1 METGDQTDQNTEN
14 FLQTV
19 EKIVDINHIKKIQL
33 KEVKFIKKIGEGGQ
47 AKVYMGEYDNKKVAV
62 KLMKNVDYKCF
73 AHELVILALLDHE
86 NIPKFYGI
94 IREQNVLSLVFE
106 FIEGNTL
113 DQLKIDNFTT
123 QQKYNII
130 YQLTSC
136 LEYIHTKNFIH
147 RDLKPDR
154 DLKPENIML
163 DNQFKI
169 HLLDFSIAKVITNA
183 EFTLTRA
190 KGTLNYLAPECLE
203 LSEIS
208 EDQQIISKITSKVDV
223 WAFGCIVSWLFSG
236 YIPWSDKYKDIPPVI
251 QQILMKKLPFSIPKN
266 IKDENVIK
274 IIEMATEVDVN
285 KRKSMKDIKDLMDK
299 CGIK

>member
-1 METGDQTDQNTEN
+1 METDEPTDQNTEN

-33 KEVKFIKKIGEGGQ
+33 EEVKLIKKIGEGGQ
-47 AKVYMGEYDNKKVAV
+47 AKVYMGEYENKKVAV

-94 IREQNVLSLVFE
+94 IREKNVLSLVFE

-113 DQLKIDNFTT
+113 DQFKIENFTT

-136 LEYIHTKNFIH
+136 LEYIHSKNFIH
-147 RDLKPDR
+147 R

-163 DNQFKI
+163 DNQGKI

-236 YIPWSDKYKDIPPVI
+236 YIPWSDKYKDLPPII

-266 IKDENVIK
+266 IQDKNIIK
-274 IIEMATEVDVN
+274 IIEMSTEVDVN
-285 KRKSMKDIKDLMDK
+285 KRKSMKDIKDLMDS

>member
-1 METGDQTDQNTEN
+1 MDTEEKSEIPDQNTEN

-19 EKIVDINHIKKIQL
+19 EKIVDLNHIKKIQL
-33 KEVKFIKKIGEGGQ
+33 EQISLIKKIGEGGQ
-47 AKVYMGEYDNKKVAV
+47 AKVYMGTYENQKVAV

-73 AHELVILALLDHE
+73 AHELVILALLEHE

-94 IREQNVLSLVFE
+94 IREKNVLSLVFE
-106 FIEGNTL
+106 FIEGKTL
-113 DQLKIDNFTT
+113 DQFNLNEFNLKER
-123 QQKYNII
+123 YNII
-130 YQLTSC
+130 YQLASC
-136 LEYIHTKNFIH
+136 LEYIHSKKFIH
-147 RDLKPDR
+147 R

-163 DNQFKI
+163 DNQGKI

-236 YIPWSDKYKDIPPVI
+236 YVPWSDKYKDLPPII
-251 QQILMKKLPFSIPKN
+251 QQILMKKIPFSIPKN
-266 IKDENVIK
+266 IEDKNIIK

-285 KRKSMKDIKDLMDK
+285 KRKNMNEIKDFLDS

>member
-1 METGDQTDQNTEN
+1 MESEEPIDQNTEN
-14 FLQTV
+14 FLQSV

-33 KEVKFIKKIGEGGQ
+33 EQIELIKKIGEGGQ
-47 AKVYMGEYDNKKVAV
+47 AKVYMGTYNNQKVAV

-73 AHELVILALLDHE
+73 AHELVILALLEHE

-94 IREQNVLSLVFE
+94 IREKNVLSLVFE
-106 FIEGNTL
+106 FIEGKTL
-113 DQLKIDNFTT
+113 DQFKITDFTT
-123 QQKYNII
+123 EQKYNMI

-136 LEYIHTKNFIH
+136 LEYIHNKKFIH
-147 RDLKPDR
+147 R

-163 DNQFKI
+163 DNQGKI

-236 YIPWSDKYKDIPPVI
+236 YVPWSDKYKDLPPII

-266 IKDENVIK
+266 IDDKNIIK
-274 IIEMATEVDVN
+274 IIEMSTEVDVD
-285 KRKSMKDIKDLMDK
+285 KRKNMKEIKDFLDL

>member
-73 AHELVILALLDHE
+73 AHELVILALLNHE

-147 RDLKPDR
+147 R

>member
-1 METGDQTDQNTEN
+1 MDVEDKTDENTEN

-33 KEVKFIKKIGEGGQ
+33 EEIKIIKKIGEGGQ
-47 AKVYMGEYDNKKVAV
+47 AKVYMGMYDEKKVAV

-73 AHELVILALLDHE
+73 AHELVILALLEHE

-94 IREQNVLSLVFE
+94 IREKNLLSLVFE
-106 FIEGNTL
+106 FIEGKTL
-113 DQLKIDNFTT
+113 DQFKISEFSTE
-123 QQKYNII
+123 QKYNII

-136 LEYIHTKNFIH
+136 LEYIHNKKFIH
-147 RDLKPDR
+147 R

-163 DNQFKI
+163 DNKGQI
-169 HLLDFSIAKVITNA
+169 HLLDFSIAKVITNS

-223 WAFGCIVSWLFSG
+223 WAFGCIVSYLFSG
-236 YIPWSDKYKDIPPVI
+236 FVPWSDKYKDLPPII

-266 IKDENVIK
+266 IEDKNIIK
-274 IIEMATEVDVN
+274 IIQMSTEVDVD
-285 KRKSMKDIKDLMDK
+285 KRKNMKDIKEFMDSS
-299 CGIK
+299 GIK

>member
-33 KEVKFIKKIGEGGQ
+33 EEVKLIKKIGEGGQ

-147 RDLKPDR
+147 R

>member
-1 METGDQTDQNTEN
+1 MKTEGQTDPNTEN

-19 EKIVDINHIKKIQL
+19 EKIVDINHIKKIRL
-33 KEVKFIKKIGEGGQ
+33 EEINIIKKIGEGGQ
-47 AKVYMGEYDNKKVAV
+47 AKVYMGEYDKKKVAV
-62 KLMKNVDYKCF
+62 KNMKNVDLKCF
-73 AHELVILALLDHE
+73 AHELVILALLEHE

-113 DQLKIDNFTT
+113 DQLNVGNFTT

-130 YQLTSC
+130 YQLASC
-136 LEYIHTKNFIH
+136 LEYIHSQNFIH
-147 RDLKPDR
+147 R

-163 DNQFKI
+163 DNNGQI

-203 LSEIS
+203 QSETS

-236 YIPWSDKYKDIPPVI
+236 YIPWSDKYKDLPPII

-266 IKDENVIK
+266 IQDKNIIK
-274 IIEMATEVDVN
+274 IIEMSTEVDVN
-285 KRKSMKDIKDLMDK
+285 KRKSMKDIKDLMDS

>member
-1 METGDQTDQNTEN
+1 MKKEGQTDPNTEN

-19 EKIVDINHIKKIQL
+19 EKIVDINHIKKIRL
-33 KEVKFIKKIGEGGQ
+33 EEINIIKKIGEGGQ
-47 AKVYMGEYDNKKVAV
+47 AKVYMGEYDKKKVAV
-62 KLMKNVDYKCF
+62 KNMKNVDLKCF
-73 AHELVILALLDHE
+73 AHELVILALLEHE

-113 DQLKIDNFTT
+113 DQLNIGNFTT

-130 YQLTSC
+130 YQLASC
-136 LEYIHTKNFIH
+136 LEYIHSQNFIH
-147 RDLKPDR
+147 R

-163 DNQFKI
+163 DNNGQI

-203 LSEIS
+203 QSETS

-236 YIPWSDKYKDIPPVI
+236 YIPWSDKYKDLPPII

-266 IKDENVIK
+266 IQDKNIIK
-274 IIEMATEVDVN
+274 IIEMSTEVDVN
-285 KRKSMKDIKDLMDK
+285 KRKSMKDIKDLMDS

>member
-1 METGDQTDQNTEN
+1 MKIEGQTDPNTEN

-19 EKIVDINHIKKIQL
+19 EKIVDINHIKKIRL
-33 KEVKFIKKIGEGGQ
+33 EEINIIKKIGEGGQ
-47 AKVYMGEYDNKKVAV
+47 AKVYMGEYDKKKVAV
-62 KLMKNVDYKCF
+62 KNMKNVDLKCF
-73 AHELVILALLDHE
+73 AHELVILALLEHE

-113 DQLKIDNFTT
+113 DQLNIGNFTT

-130 YQLTSC
+130 YQLASC
-136 LEYIHTKNFIH
+136 LEYIHSQNFIH
-147 RDLKPDR
+147 R

-163 DNQFKI
+163 DNNGQI

-203 LSEIS
+203 QSETS

-236 YIPWSDKYKDIPPVI
+236 YIPWSDKYKDLPPII

-266 IKDENVIK
+266 IQDKNIIK
-274 IIEMATEVDVN
+274 IIEMSTEVDVN
-285 KRKSMKDIKDLMDK
+285 KRKSMKDIKDLMDS

>member
-1 METGDQTDQNTEN
+1 METEDPSELDPNTEN

-19 EKIVDINHIKKIQL
+19 EKIVDLNHIKKIQL
-33 KEVKFIKKIGEGGQ
+33 EEISLIKKIGEGGQ
-47 AKVYMGEYDNKKVAV
+47 AKVYMGTYQNQKVAV

-94 IREQNVLSLVFE
+94 IREKNVLSLVFE
-106 FIEGNTL
+106 FIEGKTL
-113 DQLKIDNFTT
+113 DQFKISDFTSE
-123 QQKYNII
+123 QKYNII

-136 LEYIHTKNFIH
+136 LEYIHSKKFIH
-147 RDLKPDR
+147 R

-163 DNQFKI
+163 DNQGKI

-208 EDQQIISKITSKVDV
+208 EDQQIISKITS
-223 WAFGCIVSWLFSG
+223 G
-236 YIPWSDKYKDIPPVI
+236 YVPWSDKYKDLPPII
-251 QQILMKKLPFSIPKN
+251 QQILMKKIPFSIPKN
-266 IKDENVIK
+266 IEDKNIIK
-274 IIEMATEVDVN
+274 IIEMATQVDVN
-285 KRKSMKDIKDLMDK
+285 KRMNMKEIKDFLDN

>member
-1 METGDQTDQNTEN
+1 MESEEPIDQNTEN

-33 KEVKFIKKIGEGGQ
+33 EQIELIKKIGEGGQ
-47 AKVYMGEYDNKKVAV
+47 AKVYMGTYNNQKVAV

-73 AHELVILALLDHE
+73 AHELVILALLEHE
-86 NIPKFYGI
+86 NVPKFYGI
-94 IREQNVLSLVFE
+94 IREKNVLSLVFE
-106 FIEGNTL
+106 FIEGKTL
-113 DQLKIDNFTT
+113 DQFKITDFTT
-123 QQKYNII
+123 EQKYNMI

-136 LEYIHTKNFIH
+136 LEYIHNKKFIH
-147 RDLKPDR
+147 R

-163 DNQFKI
+163 DNQGKI

-203 LSEIS
+203 LSEMS

-236 YIPWSDKYKDIPPVI
+236 YVPWSDKYKDLPPII

-266 IKDENVIK
+266 IDDKNIIK
-274 IIEMATEVDVN
+274 IIEMSTEVDVD
-285 KRKSMKDIKDLMDK
+285 KRKNMKEIKDFLDL

>member
-1 METGDQTDQNTEN
+1 MDTEEQTDQNTEN

-147 RDLKPDR
+147 R

>member
-1 METGDQTDQNTEN
+1 METEDPSETPDQNTEN

-19 EKIVDINHIKKIQL
+19 EKIVDLNHIKKIQL
-33 KEVKFIKKIGEGGQ
+33 EEISLIKKIGEGGQ
-47 AKVYMGEYDNKKVAV
+47 AKVYMGTYQNEKVAV

-94 IREQNVLSLVFE
+94 IREKNVLSLVFE
-106 FIEGNTL
+106 FIEGRTL
-113 DQLKIDNFTT
+113 DQFKISEFTT
-123 QQKYNII
+123 EQKYNII

-136 LEYIHTKNFIH
+136 LEYIHSKKFIH
-147 RDLKPDR
+147 R

-163 DNQFKI
+163 DNQGKI

-208 EDQQIISKITSKVDV
+208 EDQQIISKITSKVDA

-236 YIPWSDKYKDIPPVI
+236 YVPWSDKYKDLPPII
-251 QQILMKKLPFSIPKN
+251 QQILMKKIPFSIPKN
-266 IKDENVIK
+266 IEDKNIIK
-274 IIEMATEVDVN
+274 IIEMATQVDVN
-285 KRKSMKDIKDLMDK
+285 KRKNMKEIKDFLDT

>member
-1 METGDQTDQNTEN
+1 METGEQTDQNTEN

-147 RDLKPDR
+147 R

>member
-1 METGDQTDQNTEN
+1 METEEQTDQNTEN

-33 KEVKFIKKIGEGGQ
+33 EEVKLIKKIGEGGQ

-94 IREQNVLSLVFE
+94 IREKNVLSLVFE

-147 RDLKPDR
+147 RDLKP
-154 DLKPENIML
+154 ENIML
-163 DNQFKI
+163 DNQGKI

-266 IKDENVIK
+266 IKDENIIK
-274 IIEMATEVDVN
+274 IIGMATEVDVN
-285 KRKSMKDIKDLMDK
+285 KRKSMKDIKDLMDN

>member
-1 METGDQTDQNTEN
+1 METEEQTDQNTEN

-33 KEVKFIKKIGEGGQ
+33 EEVKLIKKIGEGGQ

-147 RDLKPDR
+147 R

>member
-1 METGDQTDQNTEN
+1 MESEEPIDQNTEN

-33 KEVKFIKKIGEGGQ
+33 EQIELIKKIGEGGQ
-47 AKVYMGEYDNKKVAV
+47 AKVYMGTYNNQKVAV

-73 AHELVILALLDHE
+73 AHELVILALLEHE

-94 IREQNVLSLVFE
+94 IREKNVLSLVFE
-106 FIEGNTL
+106 FIEGKTL
-113 DQLKIDNFTT
+113 DQFKITDFTT
-123 QQKYNII
+123 EQKYNMI

-136 LEYIHTKNFIH
+136 LEYIHNKKFIH
-147 RDLKPDR
+147 R

-163 DNQFKI
+163 DNQGKI
-169 HLLDFSIAKVITNA
+169 HLLDFSIAKVITNS

-236 YIPWSDKYKDIPPVI
+236 YVPWSDKYKDLPPII

-266 IKDENVIK
+266 IDDKNIIK
-274 IIEMATEVDVN
+274 IIEMSTEVDVD
-285 KRKSMKDIKDLMDK
+285 KRKNMKEIKDFLDL
-299 CGIK
+299 CGFK

>member
-1 METGDQTDQNTEN
+1 MDTEDQTDQNTEN

-33 KEVKFIKKIGEGGQ
+33 EEVKLIKKIGEGGQ

-94 IREQNVLSLVFE
+94 IREKNVLSLVFE

-136 LEYIHTKNFIH
+136 LEYIHSKNFIH
-147 RDLKPDR
+147 R

-236 YIPWSDKYKDIPPVI
+236 YIPWSDKYKDLPPVI

>member
-1 METGDQTDQNTEN
+1 METEEKSEIPDQNTEN

-19 EKIVDINHIKKIQL
+19 EKIVDLNHIKKIQL
-33 KEVKFIKKIGEGGQ
+33 EEISLIKKIGEGGH
-47 AKVYMGEYDNKKVAV
+47 AKVYMGTYQNEKVAV

-94 IREQNVLSLVFE
+94 IREKNVLSLVFE
-106 FIEGNTL
+106 FIEGRTL
-113 DQLKIDNFTT
+113 DQYKISEFTT
-123 QQKYNII
+123 EQKYNII

-147 RDLKPDR
+147 R

-223 WAFGCIVSWLFSG
+223 WTFGCIVSWLFSG

>member
-1 METGDQTDQNTEN
+1 MKIEGQTDPNTEN

-19 EKIVDINHIKKIQL
+19 EKIVDINHIKKIRL
-33 KEVKFIKKIGEGGQ
+33 EEINIIKKIGEGGQ
-47 AKVYMGEYDNKKVAV
+47 AKVYMGEYDKKKVAV
-62 KLMKNVDYKCF
+62 KNMKNVDLKCF
-73 AHELVILALLDHE
+73 AHELVILALLEHE

-113 DQLKIDNFTT
+113 DQLNIGNFTT

-130 YQLTSC
+130 YQLASC
-136 LEYIHTKNFIH
+136 LEYIHSQNFIH
-147 RDLKPDR
+147 R

-163 DNQFKI
+163 DNNGQI

-203 LSEIS
+203 QSETS

-236 YIPWSDKYKDIPPVI
+236 YIPWSDKYKDLPPII

-266 IKDENVIK
+266 IPDKNIIK
-274 IIEMATEVDVN
+274 IIEMSTEVDVN
-285 KRKSMKDIKDLMDK
+285 KRKSMKDIKDLMDS

>member
-1 METGDQTDQNTEN
+1 MKTEGQTDTNTEN

-19 EKIVDINHIKKIQL
+19 EKIVDINHIKKIRL
-33 KEVKFIKKIGEGGQ
+33 EEINIIKKIGEGGQ
-47 AKVYMGEYDNKKVAV
+47 AKVYMGEYDKKKVAV
-62 KLMKNVDYKCF
+62 KNMKNVDLKCF
-73 AHELVILALLDHE
+73 AHELVILALLEHE

-113 DQLKIDNFTT
+113 DQLNIGNFTT

-130 YQLTSC
+130 YQLASC
-136 LEYIHTKNFIH
+136 LEYIHSQNFIH
-147 RDLKPDR
+147 R

-163 DNQFKI
+163 DNNGQI

-203 LSEIS
+203 QSETS

-236 YIPWSDKYKDIPPVI
+236 YIPWSDKYKDLPPII

-266 IKDENVIK
+266 IQDKNIIK
-274 IIEMATEVDVN
+274 IIEMSTEIDVN
-285 KRKSMKDIKDLMDK
+285 KRKSMKDIKDLMDS

>member
-94 IREQNVLSLVFE
+94 IREQNVLSLAFE

-147 RDLKPDR
+147 R

>member
-1 METGDQTDQNTEN
+1 METEEQTDQNTEN

-33 KEVKFIKKIGEGGQ
+33 EEVKLIKKIGEGGQ

-94 IREQNVLSLVFE
+94 IREKNVLSLVFE

-147 RDLKPDR
+147 R

-236 YIPWSDKYKDIPPVI
+236 YIPWSDKYKDLPPVI

-285 KRKSMKDIKDLMDK
+285 KRKSMKDIKELMDK

>member
-1 METGDQTDQNTEN
+1 METEDPSELDPNTEN

-19 EKIVDINHIKKIQL
+19 EKIVDLNHIKKIQL
-33 KEVKFIKKIGEGGQ
+33 EEISLIKKIGEGGQ
-47 AKVYMGEYDNKKVAV
+47 AKVYMGTYQNQKVAV

-94 IREQNVLSLVFE
+94 IREKNVLSLVFE
-106 FIEGNTL
+106 FIEGKTL
-113 DQLKIDNFTT
+113 DQFKISDFTSE
-123 QQKYNII
+123 QKYNII

-136 LEYIHTKNFIH
+136 LEYIHSKKFIH
-147 RDLKPDR
+147 R

-163 DNQFKI
+163 DNQGKI

-236 YIPWSDKYKDIPPVI
+236 YVPWSDKYKDLPPII
-251 QQILMKKLPFSIPKN
+251 QQILMKKIPFSIPKN
-266 IKDENVIK
+266 IEDKNIIK
-274 IIEMATEVDVN
+274 IIEMATQVDVN
-285 KRKSMKDIKDLMDK
+285 KRMNMKEIKDFLDN

>member
-1 METGDQTDQNTEN
+1 MDVEDKTDENTEN

-33 KEVKFIKKIGEGGQ
+33 EEIKIIKKIGEGGQ
-47 AKVYMGEYDNKKVAV
+47 AKVYMGIYDEKKVAV

-73 AHELVILALLDHE
+73 AHELVILALLEHE

-94 IREQNVLSLVFE
+94 IREKNVLSLVFE
-106 FIEGNTL
+106 FIEGKTL
-113 DQLKIDNFTT
+113 DQFKISDFSTE
-123 QQKYNII
+123 QKYNII

-136 LEYIHTKNFIH
+136 LEYIHNKKFIH
-147 RDLKPDR
+147 R

-163 DNQFKI
+163 DNKGQI
-169 HLLDFSIAKVITNA
+169 HLLDFSIAKVITNS

-223 WAFGCIVSWLFSG
+223 WAFGCIVSYLFSG
-236 YIPWSDKYKDIPPVI
+236 FVPWSDKYKDLPPII

-266 IKDENVIK
+266 IEDKNIIK
-274 IIEMATEVDVN
+274 IIQMSTEVDVD
-285 KRKSMKDIKDLMDK
+285 KRKNMKDIKEFMDSS
-299 CGIK
+299 GIK

>member
-1 METGDQTDQNTEN
+1 MKTEGQTDPNTEN

-19 EKIVDINHIKKIQL
+19 EKIVDINHIKKIRL
-33 KEVKFIKKIGEGGQ
+33 EEINIIKKIGEGGQ
-47 AKVYMGEYDNKKVAV
+47 AKVYLGEYDKKKVAV
-62 KLMKNVDYKCF
+62 KNMKNVDLKCF
-73 AHELVILALLDHE
+73 AHELVILALLEHE

-113 DQLKIDNFTT
+113 DQLNIGNFTT

-130 YQLTSC
+130 YQLASC
-136 LEYIHTKNFIH
+136 LEYIHSQNFIH
-147 RDLKPDR
+147 R

-163 DNQFKI
+163 DNNGQI

-203 LSEIS
+203 QSETS

-236 YIPWSDKYKDIPPVI
+236 YIPWSDKYKDLPPII

-266 IKDENVIK
+266 IQDKNIIK
-274 IIEMATEVDVN
+274 IIEMSTEVDVN
-285 KRKSMKDIKDLMDK
+285 KRKSMKDIKDLMDS

>member
-1 METGDQTDQNTEN
+1 MESEEPIDQNTEN

-19 EKIVDINHIKKIQL
+19 EKIVYINHIKKIQL
-33 KEVKFIKKIGEGGQ
+33 EQIELIKKIGEGGQ
-47 AKVYMGEYDNKKVAV
+47 AKVYMGTYNNQKVAV

-73 AHELVILALLDHE
+73 AHELVILALLEHE

-94 IREQNVLSLVFE
+94 IREKNVLSLVFE
-106 FIEGNTL
+106 FIEGKTL
-113 DQLKIDNFTT
+113 DQFKITDFTT
-123 QQKYNII
+123 EQKYNMI

-136 LEYIHTKNFIH
+136 LEYIHNKKFIH
-147 RDLKPDR
+147 R

-163 DNQFKI
+163 DNQGKI

-236 YIPWSDKYKDIPPVI
+236 YVPWSDKYKDLPPII

-266 IKDENVIK
+266 IDDKNIIK
-274 IIEMATEVDVN
+274 IIEMSTEVDVD
-285 KRKSMKDIKDLMDK
+285 KRKNMKEIKDFLDL

>member
-1 METGDQTDQNTEN
+1 MESEEPIDQNTEN

-33 KEVKFIKKIGEGGQ
+33 EQIELIKKIGEGGQ
-47 AKVYMGEYDNKKVAV
+47 AKVYMGTYNNQKVAV

-73 AHELVILALLDHE
+73 AHELVILALLEHE

-94 IREQNVLSLVFE
+94 IREKNVLSLVFE
-106 FIEGNTL
+106 FIEGKTL
-113 DQLKIDNFTT
+113 DQFKITDITT
-123 QQKYNII
+123 EQKYNMI

-136 LEYIHTKNFIH
+136 LEYIHNKKFIH
-147 RDLKPDR
+147 R

-163 DNQFKI
+163 DNQGKI

-236 YIPWSDKYKDIPPVI
+236 YVPWSDKYKDLPPII

-266 IKDENVIK
+266 IDDKNIIK
-274 IIEMATEVDVN
+274 IIEMSTEVDVD
-285 KRKSMKDIKDLMDK
+285 KRKNMKEIKDFLDL

>member
-1 METGDQTDQNTEN
+1 METEEKSEIPDQNTEN

-19 EKIVDINHIKKIQL
+19 EKIVDLNHIKKIQL
-33 KEVKFIKKIGEGGQ
+33 EQISLIKKIGEGGQ
-47 AKVYMGEYDNKKVAV
+47 AKVYMGTYENQKVAV

-94 IREQNVLSLVFE
+94 IREKNVLSLVFE
-106 FIEGNTL
+106 FIEGKTL
-113 DQLKIDNFTT
+113 DQFNLNEFNLKER
-123 QQKYNII
+123 YNII
-130 YQLTSC
+130 YQLASC
-136 LEYIHTKNFIH
+136 LEYIHSKKFIH
-147 RDLKPDR
+147 R

-163 DNQFKI
+163 DNQGKI

-236 YIPWSDKYKDIPPVI
+236 YVPWSDKYKDLPPII
-251 QQILMKKLPFSIPKN
+251 QQILMKKIPFSIPKN
-266 IKDENVIK
+266 IEDKNIIK
-274 IIEMATEVDVN
+274 IIEMATDVDVN
-285 KRKSMKDIKDLMDK
+285 KRKNMNEIKDFLDS

>member
-1 METGDQTDQNTEN
+1 METDEPTDQNTEN

-33 KEVKFIKKIGEGGQ
+33 EEVKLIKKIGEGGQ

-73 AHELVILALLDHE
+73 AHELVILALLEHE

-94 IREQNVLSLVFE
+94 IREKNVLSLVFE

-113 DQLKIDNFTT
+113 DQFKIENFTT

-136 LEYIHTKNFIH
+136 LEYIHSKNFIH
-147 RDLKPDR
+147 R

-163 DNQFKI
+163 DNQGKI

-236 YIPWSDKYKDIPPVI
+236 YIPWSDKYKDLPPII

-266 IKDENVIK
+266 IQDKNIIK
-274 IIEMATEVDVN
+274 IIEMSTEVDVN
-285 KRKSMKDIKDLMDK
+285 KRKSMKDIKDLMDS

>member
-1 METGDQTDQNTEN
+1 METEHPSELDPNTEN

-19 EKIVDINHIKKIQL
+19 EKIVDLNHIKKIQL
-33 KEVKFIKKIGEGGQ
+33 EEISLIKKIGEGGQ
-47 AKVYMGEYDNKKVAV
+47 AKVYMGTYQNQKVAV

-94 IREQNVLSLVFE
+94 IREKNVLSLVFE
-106 FIEGNTL
+106 FIEGKTL
-113 DQLKIDNFTT
+113 DQFKISDFTSE
-123 QQKYNII
+123 QKYHII

-136 LEYIHTKNFIH
+136 LEYIHSKKFIH
-147 RDLKPDR
+147 R

-163 DNQFKI
+163 DNQGKI

-236 YIPWSDKYKDIPPVI
+236 YVPWSDKYKDLPPII
-251 QQILMKKLPFSIPKN
+251 QQILMKKIPFSIPKN
-266 IKDENVIK
+266 IEDKNIIK
-274 IIEMATEVDVN
+274 IIEMATQVDVN
-285 KRKSMKDIKDLMDK
+285 KRKNMKEIKDFLDT

>member
-1 METGDQTDQNTEN
+1 MDVEDKTDENTEN

-33 KEVKFIKKIGEGGQ
+33 EEIKIIKKIGEGGQ
-47 AKVYMGEYDNKKVAV
+47 AKVYMGMYDEKKVAV

-73 AHELVILALLDHE
+73 AHELVILALLEHE

-94 IREQNVLSLVFE
+94 IREKNVLSLVFE
-106 FIEGNTL
+106 FIEGKTL
-113 DQLKIDNFTT
+113 DQFKISEFSTE
-123 QQKYNII
+123 QKYNII

-136 LEYIHTKNFIH
+136 LEYIHNKKFIH
-147 RDLKPDR
+147 R

-163 DNQFKI
+163 DNKGQI
-169 HLLDFSIAKVITNA
+169 HLLDFSIAKVITNS

-223 WAFGCIVSWLFSG
+223 WAFGCIVSYLFSG
-236 YIPWSDKYKDIPPVI
+236 FVPWSDKYKDLPPII

-266 IKDENVIK
+266 IEDKNIIK
-274 IIEMATEVDVN
+274 IIQMSTEVDVD
-285 KRKSMKDIKDLMDK
+285 KRKNMKDIKEFMDSS
-299 CGIK
+299 GIK